1 MRDPK
6 QEFLR
11 FHYEYDAV
19 QTNFSDLNDLE
30 IIRNDIDRIDKNLS
44 ELKSMLTELVIEVR
58 KLNTL

>member
-11 FHYEYDAV
+11 FHYGDDAV
-19 QTNFSDLNDLE
+19 QSNFSILNDLE

-44 ELKSMLTELVIEVR
+44 EVKSQLQELVLELR

>member
-11 FHYEYDAV
+11 FHYGDDAV

>member
-11 FHYEYDAV
+11 FHYGDDDV
-19 QTNFSDLNDLE
+19 QSNFSNLNDLE

-44 ELKSMLTELVIEVR
+44 EVKSQLQELVLELR

>member
-11 FHYEYDAV
+11 FHYGDDAV
-19 QTNFSDLNDLE
+19 PTNFRDLNDLE
-30 IIRNDIDRIDKNLS
+30 IIRNDIDRMDKKLS

>member
-11 FHYEYDAV
+11 FHYSDDAV
-19 QTNFSDLNDLE
+19 QSNFSNLNDLE

-44 ELKSMLTELVIEVR
+44 EVKSQLQELVLELR

>member
-6 QEFLR
+6 LEFLR
-11 FHYEYDAV
+11 FHYGDDAV

-44 ELKSMLTELVIEVR
+44 EVKSQLQELVLELR

>member
-1 MRDPK
+1 MGSEMCIRD
-6 QEFLR
+6 R
-11 FHYEYDAV
+11 DDAV

-44 ELKSMLTELVIEVR
+44 EVKSQLQELVLELR

>member
-11 FHYEYDAV
+11 FHYGDDAV
-19 QTNFSDLNDLE
+19 QSNFSNLNDLE
-30 IIRNDIDRIDKNLS
+30 IIRNDIDRIDKNLT
-44 ELKSMLTELVIEVR
+44 EVKSQLQELVLELR

>member
-11 FHYEYDAV
+11 FHYGDDAV

-44 ELKSMLTELVIEVR
+44 EVKSQLQELVLELSLIHI
-58 KLNTL
+58 

>member
-11 FHYEYDAV
+11 FHYGDDAV
-19 QTNFSDLNDLE
+19 QSNFSNLNDLE

-44 ELKSMLTELVIEVR
+44 EVKSQLQELVLELT

>member
-11 FHYEYDAV
+11 FHYGDDAV

-30 IIRNDIDRIDKNLS
+30 IIRNDIDRIDKNL
-44 ELKSMLTELVIEVR
+44 
-58 KLNTL
+58 

>member
-11 FHYEYDAV
+11 FHYGDDAV
-19 QTNFSDLNDLE
+19 QSNFSNINDLE

-44 ELKSMLTELVIEVR
+44 EVKSQLQELVLELR

>member
-11 FHYEYDAV
+11 FHYGDDAV

-44 ELKSMLTELVIEVR
+44 EVKSQLQELVLELR

>member
-11 FHYEYDAV
+11 FHYGDDAV
-19 QTNFSDLNDLE
+19 QSNFSNLNDLE

-44 ELKSMLTELVIEVR
+44 EVKSQLQELVLELR

>member
-11 FHYEYDAV
+11 FHYGDDAV

-44 ELKSMLTELVIEVR
+44 EV
-58 KLNTL
+58 

>member
-11 FHYEYDAV
+11 IHYGDDAV
-19 QTNFSDLNDLE
+19 QTNFRDLNDLD

>member
-6 QEFLR
+6 QEFL
-11 FHYEYDAV
+11 